1 MALYTEKTYNEV
13 MNPLK
18 NYAGDNSYVKGYTNA
33 LQNGG
38 DQYEYAKNYKAYK
51 NALEAGKANDNDNL
65 FTKIGDFFVGRDLDK
80 TKADYADAKLKQYN
94 DYFEQN
100 GYDKNIL
107 PYYFDSGD
115 YKNIIDSAKTEYNPD
130 AGRYMN
136 GGLIGAMVNPFT
148 QVGKMGIDAVTNL
161 AGGQTKE
168 RDWLSDLGA
177 IGESA
182 LNLATGGGTNI
193 LKDLGKGAIK
203 NIARDAA
210 VSGVGAAL
218 NTVTQNGAK
227 DFDLGNTL
235 SDAAFGGVAGA
246 ALGGALRGLGK
257 IGNKLSNVAK
267 NNRVKIA
274 GNGVA
279 NLYSWDGNPVSANG
293 VSYLDA
299 LKNSGLDPTD
309 NVVDY
314 TRVSNILQGK
324 KLPED
329 LATNTK
335 ALDQLTGKVNN
346 FVSSLGG
353 DTQNIT
359 KPGLVKY
366 SGDAAAQRL
375 YDALSKINTIPSN
388 GASYTVLAY
397 PGLSRNKFGQE
408 IQGAL
413 DLAKDWKGTG
423 SKIGNKL
430 ANSTIG
436 KATSG
441 AINKL
446 SNSTVYSKTK
456 DILSTNAG
464 KALAGVGGG
473 FLLSK
478 LLNGGN
484 AQNNKFSD
492 DELEML
498 AEYYYNNYGGQ

>member
-51 NALEAGKANDNDNL
+51 NALETGKANDNDNF

-80 TKADYADAKLKQYN
+80 TKADYADEMLKQYN

-100 GYDKNIL
+100 GYDNSIL
-107 PYYFDSGD
+107 PYYFDSGN
-115 YKNIIDSAKTEYNPD
+115 YKSILNSAKTEYNPD

-148 QVGKMGIDAVTNL
+148 QVGKMGVDAVTNL

-210 VSGVGAAL
+210 VGGIGSAL

-227 DFDLGNTL
+227 NFDLGNTL
-235 SDAAFGGVAGA
+235 TSAALGGVTGA
-246 ALGGALRGLGK
+246 ALGGALRGAGK
-257 IGNKLSNVAK
+257 LWNRYVNLSPSTDI
-267 NNRVKIA
+267 VKYA
-274 GNGVA
+274 GAGDNA
-279 NLYSWDGNPVSANG
+279 TSEYQNALN
-293 VSYLDA
+293 A
-299 LKNSGLDPTD
+299 LKNVDIDTNSLGKMHSDFRKWAAKNHPDVGGDEKLFKQISSASDVLEKMMNGDAISSVANNPT
-309 NVVDY
+309 
-314 TRVSNILQGK
+314 SNIGQVPITSAQKLQNLKGNI
-324 KLPED
+324 L
-329 LATNTK
+329 NTPK
-335 ALDQLTGKVNN
+335 YMANSASNL
-346 FVSSLGG
+346 FS
-353 DTQNIT
+353 NI
-359 KPGLVKY
+359 
-366 SGDAAAQRL
+366 
-375 YDALSKINTIPSN
+375 SN
-388 GASYTVLAY
+388 
-397 PGLSRNKFGQE
+397 NKFGKA
-408 IQGAL
+408 IYGA
-413 DLAKDWKGTG
+413 AGR
-423 SKIGNKL
+423 
-430 ANSTIG
+430 
-436 KATSG
+436 
-441 AINKL
+441 L
-446 SNSTVYSKTK
+446 SNSSVATK
-456 DILSTNAG
+456 AKNILSTNAG